1 MPLKLMH
8 LLDSCMLEAYRDKIL
23 LEWSFYS
30 QKTTDIPFFSAT
42 SSKNRLKFF
51 FSKISF
57 DDFETRT
64 EHWEK
69 DRFAA
74 IRNIFEKFDNNC
86 RRSIIP
92 DEFVSID
99 ETLYPMRIKVVFK
112 QFNPIKPDKC
122 GLLFKSINASCYP
135 YSFV

>member
-1 MPLKLMH
+1 MYARGIQGQNFVRME
-8 LLDSCMLEAYRDKIL
+8 LLFSENYGHPI
-23 LEWSFYS
+23 
-30 QKTTDIPFFSAT
+30 FFSAT
-42 SSKNRLKFF
+42 SSKNRLKCF
-51 FSKISF
+51 FSKIFF

-74 IRNIFEKFDNNC
+74 VRNIFEKFDNNC